1 MMWGGFIAFILA
13 MLAIDLFVVQR
24 RPHQSSIRESLILS
38 AVWVALAL
46 VFAGGVYAWFGSTS
60 SMEFLTGYIIE
71 KTLSIDN
78 LFVFVVVFASFR
90 VPPEYQHRVL
100 FWGILGALVMRG
112 LAIAAGAALLSR
124 FHWIAYVF
132 GAVLILTAIKL
143 VRHKESEWD
152 PRQNIAFKFAKR
164 IFPFT
169 DRYEGGNFLT
179 RLDGRWVGTPLL
191 LVLLIVEATDVVF
204 AIDSVPAIFAITSDP
219 FLVFTSNIFAILGLR
234 SLYFLLA
241 GSIQKFVL
249 LKPAL
254 SLILAFTGIK
264 MLLASFYKIP
274 AGVSLGIILTIL
286 TVAII
291 GSIRLRN
298 RDRQE
303 NKPGALTAK

>member
-1 MMWGGFIAFILA
+1 MWAGFIVFIVA

-38 AVWVALAL
+38 TVWVILALA
-46 VFAGGVYAWFGSTS
+46 FAGGVYTWFGSTA

-71 KTLSIDN
+71 KTLSVDN

-112 LAIAAGAALLSR
+112 LAIAAGAALLNS

-143 VRHKESEWD
+143 VRHKDREWD
-152 PRQNIAFKFAKR
+152 PEENFAFRFAKR
-164 IFPFT
+164 ILPFT
-169 DRYEGGNFLT
+169 DRYDGGHFLSKAS
-179 RLDGRWVGTPLL
+179 GRWVGTPLL
-191 LVLLIVEATDVVF
+191 LVLLIIEATDVVF
-204 AIDSVPAIFAITSDP
+204 AIDSVPAIFAVTSDP

-254 SLILAFTGIK
+254 SLILAFTGVK
-264 MLLASFYKIP
+264 MLLASVYKIP
-274 AGVSLGIILTIL
+274 AGISLLIILTIL

-291 GSIRLRN
+291 GSIRLRSREHREN
-298 RDRQE
+298 RSAVVTGD
-303 NKPGALTAK
+303 